1 MDYSLQRRLAAEILG
16 VGESRVWI
24 DPSPEHRD
32 EIEAAVTKDD
42 VRGLI
47 SRGLI
52 KVVPAKGN
60 AHRWLERREKRLKG
74 HRRGPGKREGP
85 ADARRRPEEQW
96 VNKVRK
102 MRRYIRWLRDHG
114 MLTRKDYRLLYRL
127 IKGNRFSSL
136 ADLRRYIEANNMLK
150 QPQAGG
156 QT

>member
-24 DPSPEHRD
+24 DPSPDHRE

-52 KVVPAKGN
+52 RVIPAKGN
-60 AHRWLERREKRLKG
+60 AHRWLERKEKRLKG
-74 HRRGPGKREGP
+74 HRRGPGKREG
-85 ADARRRPEEQW
+85 AAGARRDPEGQW
-96 VNKVRK
+96 VHRVRK

-114 MLTRKDYRLLYRL
+114 MISRKDYRSLYRL

-136 ADLRRYIEANNMLK
+136 ADLRRYVESSGMLK
-150 QPQAGG
+150 QATGG
-156 QT
+156 QK

>member
-24 DPSPEHRD
+24 DPSPDNRD

-52 KVVPAKGN
+52 KALPAKGN

-74 HRRGPGKREGP
+74 HRRGPGKREGTSS
-85 ADARRRPEEQW
+85 ARRHPEEQW
-96 VNKVRK
+96 VSKVRK

-114 MLTRKDYRLLYRL
+114 MIARKDYRQLYML

-136 ADLRRYIEANNMLK
+136 SDLRRYIEANGLLK
-150 QPQAGG
+150 QAQGG
-156 QT
+156 DQK

>member
-24 DPSPEHRD
+24 DPSPDNRD

-47 SRGLI
+47 SRGIIRAL
-52 KVVPAKGN
+52 PAKGN
-60 AHRWLERREKRLKG
+60 AHRWLERKEKRLKG
-74 HRRGPGKREGP
+74 HRRGPGRREGT
-85 ADARRRPEEQW
+85 AIARRKPEEQW
-96 VNKVRK
+96 VSKVRK

-114 MLTRKDYRLLYRL
+114 LLARKDYRQLYTL
-127 IKGNRFSSL
+127 VKGDRFSSL
-136 ADLRRYIEANNMLK
+136 ADLRRYIEANGLLK

-156 QT
+156 QR